1 MSKRGFLQAIPRV
14 CPTSFPPD
22 DAASPSPSCCPF
34 NIWGTLYFVV
44 AVQDHTLRVRRVV
57 HEEQSESNLLLEG
70 ALNVIR
76 EEAQCFQLVVGD
88 ACYLL
93 AQQWNRVVPQ
103 QHRARYTSLSGQTAT
118 ASGLKPPP
126 TPICVHR
133 QQWGEPPPQ
142 RTAATMHR

>member
-14 CPTSFPPD
+14 CPTGFPPD
-22 DAASPSPSCCPF
+22 DAASPSPPCCPF
-34 NIWGTLYFVV
+34 NMWGTLYFVV

-76 EEAQCFQLVVGD
+76 EDAQCFQLVVGD
-88 ACYLL
+88 TCYLL

-103 QHRARYTSLSGQTAT
+103 QPGLAIPFCLGKQLQHRASSPPPLRSAST
-118 ASGLKPPP
+118 ASSGGNRPHSERP
-126 TPICVHR
+126 
-133 QQWGEPPPQ
+133 
-142 RTAATMHR
+142 